1 MSHIALHETG
11 DNFIP
16 NVTEFWYLQ
25 KLVILRNR
33 ATMVREITCLPKFFM
48 WKIHFSACVQVFE
61 NIYIDDVYIYIYI
74 YIYIYMP

>member
-25 KLVILRNR
+25 KLVVLRNR
-33 ATMVREITCLPKFFM
+33 ATMVREITCLPKVLYVKNTF
-48 WKIHFSACVQVFE
+48 
-61 NIYIDDVYIYIYI
+61 
-74 YIYIYMP
+74 